1 MEYLFH
7 PFTFRLYISLGLKW
21 VSYKHHIYGSYFSIH
36 SASVCLLIGVF
47 NPFTFKV
54 IMDMYFPITI
64 FLIVLGLFL
73 QVFLLLFF
81 SCDLM
86 TNFSI
91 AFGFFFYFVCVYV
104 L

>member
-1 MEYLFH
+1 
-7 PFTFRLYISLGLKW
+7 
-21 VSYKHHIYGSYFSIH
+21 
-36 SASVCLLIGVF
+36 
-47 NPFTFKV
+47 
-54 IMDMYFPITI
+54 MYFPITI

-73 QVFLLLFF
+73 QVFLLLSF

-91 AFGFFFYFVCVYV
+91 VFGFFFSFVCVYV

>member
-7 PFTFRLYISLGLKW
+7 PFTFSLYISLGLKW
-21 VSYKHHIYGSYFSIH
+21 VSYKHHTYGSYFSIH

-73 QVFLLLFF
+73 QVFLLLYF

-91 AFGFFFYFVCVYV
+91 VFGFFFSFVCVYV